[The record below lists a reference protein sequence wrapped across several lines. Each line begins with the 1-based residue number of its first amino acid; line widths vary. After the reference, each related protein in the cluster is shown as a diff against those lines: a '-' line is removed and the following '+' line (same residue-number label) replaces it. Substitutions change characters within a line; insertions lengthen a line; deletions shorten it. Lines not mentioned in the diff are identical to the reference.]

1 MVSGILRRSRKL
13 QSLGQQNSAI
23 RSHHKICKMFC
34 FTWLR
39 GVFQWYIVRG
49 KNENHFYEN
58 NTIRAWLRKK

>member
-1 MVSGILRRSRKL
+1 MLIWFPVSLEGAVNYNPWVSRTP
-13 QSLGQQNSAI
+13 SY
-23 RSHHKICKMFC
+23 KICKMFC